1 MKIRQIVLLCLC
13 SFMSQVCLGSVI
25 ADGNVVPDVKKQSS
39 KEHKKTEDNLVSE
52 SKQQITKES
61 VNSDV
66 TISDEYQQELEAFKK
81 LQMDNIRLK
90 LQAENERL
98 SQQSGIDSGEVKLV
112 YIYSTSTRGRVAEV
126 LGGGLGLREVQV
138 GDHLYD
144 GYTVQEIGKDYIRA
158 VSNGGK
164 ENLLKLLFLGQE

>member
-1 MKIRQIVLLCLC
+1 MNRQPGTIWGYGDE
-13 SFMSQVCLGSVI
+13 F
-25 ADGNVVPDVKKQSS
+25 
-39 KEHKKTEDNLVSE
+39 VSGPRLDDLQCAFV
-52 SKQQITKES
+52 S
-61 VNSDV
+61 
-66 TISDEYQQELEAFKK
+66 LEAF
-81 LQMDNIRLK
+81 
-90 LQAENERL
+90 LQAENEKL
-98 SQQSGIDSGEVKLV
+98 SQQSGIDSGAVKLV

-158 VSNGGK
+158 VSNDGK

>member
-1 MKIRQIVLLCLC
+1 MKIRQIALLCLC
-13 SFMSQVCLGSVI
+13 SVMSQVCLGSVI
-25 ADGNVVPDVKKQSS
+25 TESNVVSDVKKQSF

-52 SKQQITKES
+52 SKQQSAKES

-90 LQAENERL
+90 LQAENEKL
-98 SQQSGIDSGEVKLV
+98 SQQSGIDSGAVKLV

-126 LGGGLGLREVQV
+126 LGGGFGLREVQV

-158 VSNGGK
+158 VSNDGK